1 MDNPFKQIIDN
12 KEVPEALKEKVINNV
27 NLIKLSLEL
36 SELYLV
42 NMPEALCNLV
52 SEIKE
57 ENEIKENVAD
67 VQSSDTK

>member
-57 ENEIKENVAD
+57 ENEIKENVVD